1 VLPTPVDRTILFR
14 ALHALIAGKRVE
26 GDITRLKV
34 IEGRQ
39 ADHGMIR
46 GLKILVGEDN
56 PTNRK
61 VVRKIL
67 ETGGHS
73 IHIVDHGEQALDALE
88 HGVYDVVI
96 LDMHMPVMGG
106 LEAAKQYRFMHP
118 EKRNVPIMILTAN
131 ATTEAVRQCEAAG
144 LDAYLAKPVEPKKLL
159 ETVDLLARNSKRNG
173 RDRSDSVTNPSSSE
187 ELEKHPVLEK
197 EVLDGIAA
205 MANSREFM
213 RELVNGY
220 IRDNTALVK
229 RLNEHRPED
238 GYTRMFDLAHSLDG
252 SSRSI
257 GAVRLSFVASRI
269 AGRDGKKEQYP
280 NVAGDLAQL
289 NAVFRDTVA
298 ALRAYLDAYNAA
310 AS

>member
-46 GLKILVGEDN
+46 GLRILVGEDN

-88 HGVYDVVI
+88 NGEYDLVI

-106 LEAAKQYRFMHP
+106 IETAKLFRFMHP
-118 EKRNVPIMILTAN
+118 EKRNIPIMILTAN

-159 ETVDLLARNSKRNG
+159 ETVDLLARNSKRSRG
-173 RDRSDSVTNPSSSE
+173 DKKESAPIPSSPE
-187 ELEKHPVLEK
+187 ELEKYPVLEK

-205 MANSREFM
+205 MVRSREFIG
-213 RELVNGY
+213 ELVNGY
-220 IRDNTALVK
+220 IRDNAALVK
-229 RLNEHRPED
+229 QLNEHRPED

-257 GAVRLSFVASRI
+257 GAQRLSFVASRI
-269 AGRDGKKEQYP
+269 GHRARKKEEYSA
-280 NVAGDLAQL
+280 AGNLAQL
-289 NAVFRDTVA
+289 NAVFRDTVI